1 MDKELQTYYEERFS
15 LTSTRG
21 WRDLIE
27 DAMKMRDAY
36 SIINSISTVEDLFYK
51 KGQID
56 ILEWLISL
64 RSVSEEAYKQLQ
76 EEDNGNPSI

>member
-1 MDKELQTYYEERFS
+1 MNKELQTYYEERFS

-36 SIINSISTVEDLFYK
+36 SNIGGISDVEGLFYK

-56 ILEWLISL
+56 ILDWLISL

-76 EEDNGNPSI
+76 EEDNGN